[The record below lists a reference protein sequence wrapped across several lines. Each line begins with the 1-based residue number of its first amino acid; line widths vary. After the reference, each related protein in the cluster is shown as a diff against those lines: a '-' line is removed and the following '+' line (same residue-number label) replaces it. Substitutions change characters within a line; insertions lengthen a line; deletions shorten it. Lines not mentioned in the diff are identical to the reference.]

1 MGGRYRLLG
10 FLYIARAIAIAIAIA
25 IGGRY
30 RLLGFIFL
38 KRKRGKMLTFT
49 VIDWALIDLVGVL
62 VD

>member
-1 MGGRYRLLG
+1 MGGRYRLLV
-10 FLYIARAIAIAIAIA
+10 FLYIAAIAIVIA

-49 VIDWALIDLVGVL
+49 VIDWALIDLVV
-62 VD
+62 

>member
-1 MGGRYRLLG
+1 MGGLYRLLG
-10 FLYIARAIAIAIAIA
+10 FLYIAAIAIA

-49 VIDWALIDLVGVL
+49 VIDWALIDLVV
-62 VD
+62 